1 MAEEKLFLR
10 KATGLVREI
19 GFATAVIIILCNVI
33 GLGWQK
39 RVFQAG
45 GWAPVKASD
54 YFLGI
59 HPMVM
64 SFLLIGVVV
73 LITVY
78 CVAVMAAAMP
88 RSGGGYVFISRILH
102 PGLGF
107 VTAWMA
113 TFSTALSY
121 GLIGV
126 AGAEAILIFGGA
138 AGLGQGMLD
147 TIATPGF
154 LFLWGLIMIAIFSAI
169 GSMGV
174 QMTGRFLQIIFVI
187 PAVVLIIVYLLFLT
201 ASPAA
206 LTAGVKNIYNAD
218 AVAYIR
224 AAVTQGIDKAAQPY
238 WGAVATATIASVWA
252 YGGYYAASFVAGE
265 VKEASR
271 NMPRILFTAGVLII
285 FVYCSISFLLNGA
298 IGSVRDAS
306 GWSFGDA
313 VAFLNFGG
321 GDFKAANLPSV
332 GGWMS
337 LMAMIVASGNGFGWL
352 LPLILLFGVLW
363 VLNDIPPFLL
373 TSSRTVFAM
382 AFDRVFPEK
391 FGEISEKYHSPIWA
405 IWFVSAIAV
414 LGAVS
419 EANALQGLKGTAL
432 NFVWWILSPGVMLAA
447 TDVLGVAFDICLA
460 LSALLFVT
468 RKPEIF
474 SRSAWQQNKSMVQV
488 LGGLATIAQVWIMY
502 VILTDS
508 HSFNLLNAKTFDDF
522 APFLFVLLIAVIGAG
537 IYWYYTNKA
546 KQTGVSMTTIFTE
559 IPPE

>member
-19 GFATAVIIILCNVI
+19 GFSTAVIIILCNVI

-64 SFLLIGVVV
+64 SFFLIGIV
-73 LITVY
+73 LLLTVY
-78 CVAVMAAAMP
+78 CVAVMSAAMP
-88 RSGGGYVFISRILH
+88 RSGGGYVFISRLIH
-102 PGLGF
+102 PGVGF
-107 VTAWMA
+107 VTAWLA
-113 TFSTALSY
+113 TLGTAVSY

-138 AGLGQGMLD
+138 AGLGQAVLD
-147 TIATPGF
+147 TIGTPTF
-154 LFLWGLIMIAIFSAI
+154 LFIWGLVVIAIFSGIA
-169 GSMGV
+169 SLGV
-174 QMTGRFLQIIFVI
+174 QQTGRFLQIIFVI
-187 PAVVLIIVYLLFLT
+187 PAAVLVLVYFLFLT
-201 ASPAA
+201 SSSASM
-206 LTAGVKNIYNAD
+206 TAGVKAIYNAD
-218 AVAYIR
+218 ATAYI
-224 AAVTQGIDKAAQPY
+224 AAALKQGIDKAAQPY
-238 WGAVATATIASVWA
+238 WGAVATATIASFWA

-265 VKEASR
+265 IKEASR
-271 NMPRILFTAGVLII
+271 NMPKILFVAGCIVI
-285 FVYCSISFLLNGA
+285 FIYMTVNILLNNA
-298 IGSVRDAS
+298 VGSVKDAS

-313 VAFLNFGG
+313 IAFLNFGG
-321 GDFKAANLPSV
+321 GSFKDANLPSI

-337 LMAMIVASGNGFGWL
+337 LMAMITAAGSGLGFL

-391 FGEISEKYHSPIWA
+391 FGEISEKYHSPNYA
-405 IWFVSAIAV
+405 IWFVSVVAV
-414 LGAVS
+414 LGAAAESDVLKPL
-419 EANALQGLKGTAL
+419 AGGPLGFLQTIINSGGLLT
-432 NFVWWILSPGVMLAA
+432 A
-447 TDVLGVAFDICLA
+447 TDIWTAFFEICLA
-460 LSALLFVT
+460 ASAVLLPI
-468 RKPEIF
+468 RKPEILE
-474 SRSAWQQNKSMVQV
+474 RSAWRQSRGLVQTV
-488 LGGLATIAQVWIMY
+488 GVLATISQVWLAWVLM
-502 VILTDS
+502 TDKRGY
-508 HSFNLLNAKTFDDF
+508 NLLGWKTFEDTLPLLF
-522 APFLFVLLIAVIGAG
+522 TVFLALIGIG

-546 KQTGVSMTTIFTE
+546 KVTGVSMTTIFTE